1 MRKTYFSL
9 IVAAIMAVTTCV
21 IAADP
26 IDKKDDPDD
35 NRSFNDAMAD
45 MLQRESK
52 EPAYVPTPDQ
62 IEVQIKYNN
71 LDPDR
76 VFFDELTAQLQSHSE
91 LRTMRKFFAEDHVVG
106 RIDLNGDG
114 KKELVV
120 YSSQEGLCGSAPA
133 CDVFIYHHD
142 GEQWHYVGDI
152 TSIHGNVTYFE
163 KRQHNG
169 WRTYKYSFQPSAEP
183 LDGYPDI
190 ISKEDL
196 SWSVCW
202 TTPEEIN
209 AYYKKNNLT
218 FDDDGPIKSS
228 DFGMGRK
235 INPSIGGYLNIS
247 GKKWCWE

>member
-1 MRKTYFSL
+1 MRKTHFSL

-21 IAADP
+21 LAADP
-26 IDKKDDPDD
+26 IDKKNDPDD

-45 MLQRESK
+45 ILQRESK

-62 IEVQIKYNN
+62 IEVQINES
-71 LDPDR
+71 LEPDR

-91 LRTMRKFFAEDHVVG
+91 LRTMRKIFAENHSVG

-120 YSSQEGLCGSAPA
+120 YSSQEGLCGSAPE
-133 CDVFIYHHD
+133 CTVFIYHHD
-142 GEQWHYVGDI
+142 GQRWRYVGDI
-152 TSIHGNVTYFE
+152 NSIHGSVAYFE
-163 KRQHNG
+163 QTQHNG
-169 WRTYKYSFQPSAEP
+169 WRTYKSSFQPSAEP

-190 ISKEDL
+190 YSKEDL

-209 AYYKKNNLT
+209 TYYKKNNLT

-228 DFGMGRK
+228 GYGLGR
-235 INPSIGGYLNIS
+235 IIDPSIGGYLNLS
-247 GKKWCWE
+247 GNELCWEK